1 MSQFE
6 TSESPKEVFGEL
18 GKRWIKQVKITK
30 DFRSIFMRH
39 LSDFASRCF
48 EVYSAPNLKAAI
60 NEEKCQRIIFTTLE
74 YFLCGEDPFVG
85 FQKLLNANSPSQ
97 LCGKVFKVGEPTYSC
112 RFATIYEF
120 YWFCLSTSNFLM
132 IIIKKIE
139 YLSRTVLTK
148 RERWSSIVQQKLL
161 GK

>member
-48 EVYSAPNLKAAI
+48 EVYSSPNLKAAI
-60 NEEKCQRIIFTTLE
+60 NEEKCERIIFTPLE
-74 YFLCGEDPFVG
+74 YFLCGEDPIVG
-85 FQKLLNANSPSQ
+85 FQRLVNSNSPSQ
-97 LCGKVFKVGEPTYSC
+97 LCGKLFKVGEPTYSC
-112 RFATIYEF
+112 RLATIF
-120 YWFCLSTSNFLM
+120 ITILP
-132 IIIKKIE
+132 
-139 YLSRTVLTK
+139 
-148 RERWSSIVQQKLL
+148 
-161 GK
+161 